1 MNLSEI
7 NINDLDFSNIANW
20 PFAARIFTIILIAIA
35 VLGLGY
41 WFDIKDQQLRLDK
54 VEKTEADLKAEFE
67 TKARKAANL
76 EAYEQQ
82 LEEMRQSFGAMLRQ
96 LPNKTEVAD
105 LLVDVSQTGL
115 ASGLEFDLFKPQA
128 EVPRD
133 FYAELPISIKVRG
146 TYHEFG
152 AFVSGVSALPRIVT
166 IHDIAIL
173 PPAKEGKDT
182 GTASSDDLV
191 MELTAKTYRYLDE
204 NEQKTATETD
214 DKTDAKG
221 KKATSKSKSKSSTE
235 AKK

>member
-7 NINDLDFSNIANW
+7 NLNELDFSNIANW
-20 PFAARIFTIILIAIA
+20 PLAARIVVIILIAVA
-35 VLGLGY
+35 VIGLGY

-54 VEKTEADLKAEFE
+54 VEKKEAELKSEFE

-115 ASGLEFDLFKPQA
+115 ASGLEFDLFRPGA
-128 EVPRD
+128 EIPRE
-133 FYAELPISIKVRG
+133 FYAELPINIKVRG

-152 AFVSGVSALPRIVT
+152 AFVSGVAALPRIVT
-166 IHDIAIL
+166 IHDIAIA
-173 PPAKEGKDT
+173 PPGKDAK
-182 GTASSDDLV
+182 GGDLT
-191 MELTAKTYRYLDE
+191 MELVAKTYRYLDE
-204 NEQKTATETD
+204 EEQAKAAP
-214 DKTDAKG
+214 KPSSKAKKG
-221 KKATSKSKSKSSTE
+221 KKGG
-235 AKK
+235 KK

>member
-7 NINDLDFSNIANW
+7 NLNELDFSNIADW
-20 PFAARIFTIILIAIA
+20 PLAARVFTIIVIAFA

-54 VEKTEADLKAEFE
+54 AEKTETELKTEFE

-173 PPAKEGKDT
+173 PPAKE
-182 GTASSDDLV
+182 SDDKDAGGDELV

-204 NEQKTATETD
+204 NEQDAAPAA
-214 DKTDAKG
+214 DKKGSKKG
-221 KKATSKSKSKSSTE
+221 KASKE
-235 AKK
+235 ANQ